1 MDPVGREFIY
11 EAGLSWSYTGMW
23 MKPITG
29 QTLTPTTVQTTNNW
43 MARFEVVDWT
53 VISRYV
59 ISFLCI
65 ILAYNAVSGER
76 EQGTLQLVLANPVS
90 RASFLLGKF
99 LAHWLTVISSS
110 IIGALISLVI
120 LALSGVLTIDGGV
133 LLGVTAWLALLC
145 ALFLLLGMGISSLSN
160 SSATSLIFL
169 VTAWTVVVVVVPQTS
184 YLIAARTV
192 EPMGLYWEA
201 MGEHRT
207 KMNRTLR
214 LEGIQPRAR
223 EVGATDGFVLEKEYA
238 QRLGQLEGMRRDLN
252 ERIFRQFE
260 VARSVNLISPGYAF
274 QYALEGLLGAGL
286 PNIRAFFADA
296 WRYREDLRQFL
307 RAADAED
314 PDSPHVPFL
323 PGYMSDKP
331 VAADR
336 FPRYQSQPISL
347 ADGFVSASMPLAI
360 LLLETALAFVF
371 ALWAVRRTDLTAD

>member
-133 LLGVTAWLALLC
+133 LLGVTAWLGLLC

-296 WRYREDLRQFL
+296 WRYRDDLRQFL

-336 FPRYQSQPISL
+336 FPRYQNQPISL

>member
-296 WRYREDLRQFL
+296 WRYRDDLRQFL

-331 VAADR
+331 VVANR

-360 LLLETALAFVF
+360 LLLETALAFVL

>member
-65 ILAYNAVSGER
+65 ILAYNALSGER

-192 EPMGLYWEA
+192 EPLGLYWEA

-323 PGYMSDKP
+323 PGYMLDKP

>member
-120 LALSGVLTIDGGV
+120 LALSGVLTIDVGV

-331 VAADR
+331 VVANR

>member
-1 MDPVGREFIY
+1 
-11 EAGLSWSYTGMW
+11 
-23 MKPITG
+23 
-29 QTLTPTTVQTTNNW
+29 
-43 MARFEVVDWT
+43 
-53 VISRYV
+53 
-59 ISFLCI
+59 
-65 ILAYNAVSGER
+65 
-76 EQGTLQLVLANPVS
+76 
-90 RASFLLGKF
+90 
-99 LAHWLTVISSS
+99 
-110 IIGALISLVI
+110 
-120 LALSGVLTIDGGV
+120 
-133 LLGVTAWLALLC
+133 
-145 ALFLLLGMGISSLSN
+145 
-160 SSATSLIFL
+160 
-169 VTAWTVVVVVVPQTS
+169 
-184 YLIAARTV
+184 
-192 EPMGLYWEA
+192 MGLYWEA

-296 WRYREDLRQFL
+296 WRYRDDLRQFL

-331 VAADR
+331 VVANR